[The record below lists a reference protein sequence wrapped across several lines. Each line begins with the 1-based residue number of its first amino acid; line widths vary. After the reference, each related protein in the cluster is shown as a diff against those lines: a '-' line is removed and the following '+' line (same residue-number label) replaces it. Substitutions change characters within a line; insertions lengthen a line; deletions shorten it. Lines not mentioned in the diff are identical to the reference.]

1 MKIFQVVACL
11 LKKMIN
17 NKILA
22 LKYRPQEF
30 KDLIG
35 QEVIAQTITNAIK
48 LGKTPNAYL
57 LTGIRGVGKT
67 TTARLIAKALNCL
80 KNLDQEVNCS
90 SEKFCNSCTEII
102 NSNHMDIL
110 EMDAASKTGIDD
122 IRELIENAKYS
133 PTSAK
138 FKIFIIDE
146 VHMLSKQ
153 AFNGL
158 LKTLEEPPPRL
169 KFILATT
176 EVRKIPVTILSRCQR
191 FDLKRVNLEK
201 LFLHL
206 KDIAKKENGSISDNA
221 LQLIARASEGS
232 VRDAISLLD
241 RAIVSQSIHNK
252 EIQDQ
257 DIRQMLGLADRS
269 KLIFLFKEILS
280 GNQTEAINHLKEM
293 IDSGLD
299 AKNFLN
305 DILEI
310 LYLFNRRINLGPI
323 EKDLMIS
330 DPEIKLINEYSKNLD
345 SQDLGIFWQLTI
357 KTMDDLSI
365 VGNENLT
372 LEMYIMQ
379 LIHLKNIDHK
389 YEGLPESYSNRESL
403 ESKNFLK
410 PDSEEQD
417 DKKIKNVY
425 KNQLKNTDQIQ
436 TNLIK
441 SPELKSKILNN
452 LAIKTFEDLIQAATK
467 EKEVELRYDLE
478 RNVKLVSFVPGKI
491 NITFN
496 EKLNKNFIKI
506 LTEKLLKWT
515 GERWI
520 ISLSK
525 QQGEET
531 VYEKNISKKK
541 DKLAEEMNSEVVKD
555 FQSAFPD
562 AKLVDVTEDNDA

>member
-1 MKIFQVVACL
+1 MTY
-11 LKKMIN
+11 

-35 QEVIAQTITNAIK
+35 QEVMAQTITNAIK

-67 TTARLIAKALNCL
+67 TTARLVAKALNCV
-80 KNLDQEVNCS
+80 KKFDEG
-90 SEKFCNSCTEII
+90 EKCKAEEYCHCAEIV

-191 FDLKRVNLEK
+191 FDLKRVNIEK

-206 KDIAKKENGSISDNA
+206 NNISKKENGSISNSA

-241 RAIVSQSIHNK
+241 RALISQSIHNK

-257 DIRQMLGLADRS
+257 DVRLMLGLADRS
-269 KLIFLFKEILS
+269 KLILLFKEILL
-280 GNQTEAINHLKEM
+280 GNQIEAIKHLKEL
-293 IDSGLD
+293 IDNGLD

-330 DPEIKLINEYSKNLD
+330 ESEIQLINEYSKNLD

-357 KTMDDLSI
+357 KTMDDLRI

-372 LEMYIMQ
+372 LEMYVMQ
-379 LIHLKNIDHK
+379 LMHLKNIDQK
-389 YEGLPESYSNRESL
+389 PDSTLGLYSNEELL
-403 ESKNFLK
+403 ESKKISTSNN
-410 PDSEEQD
+410 DEQN
-417 DKKIKNVY
+417 DKKIKSVY
-425 KNQLKNTDQIQ
+425 KNQLKNTDQIK
-436 TNLIK
+436 TNLEK
-441 SPELKSKILNN
+441 SPELNSEHLNF
-452 LAIKTFEDLIQAATK
+452 LAIKNFEDLIEVATK
-467 EKEVELRYDLE
+467 EKEVELKYDLE
-478 RNVKLVSFVPGKI
+478 RNVKLVSFTAGKM

-496 EKLNKNFIKI
+496 EKLNENFIKI

-525 QQGEET
+525 EQGEET
-531 VYEKNISKKK
+531 VYEK
-541 DKLAEEMNSEVVKD
+541 KLTNNKNNLAQEMNSEVVKN
-555 FQSAFPD
+555 FIATFPD
-562 AKLVDVTEDNDA
+562 AKLVDVSGDNDA

>member
-1 MKIFQVVACL
+1 
-11 LKKMIN
+11 MID

-35 QEVIAQTITNAIK
+35 QEVMAQTVTNAIT

-67 TTARLIAKALNCL
+67 TTARLIAKSLNCL
-80 KNLDQEVNCS
+80 KNEDKKINCS
-90 SEKFCNSCTEII
+90 SKNFCNSCTEII

-122 IRELIENAKYS
+122 IRELIDNARYS

-158 LKTLEEPPPRL
+158 LKTLEEPPPKL

-201 LFLHL
+201 LFTHL
-206 KDIAKKENGSISDNA
+206 KSITAKENGRISNSA
-221 LQLIARASEGS
+221 LRLIARASEGS

-241 RAIVSQSIHNK
+241 RALISQSIINK

-257 DIRQMLGLADRS
+257 DIRLMLGLADRS
-269 KLIFLFKEILS
+269 KLILLFKEILS
-280 GNQTEAINHLKEM
+280 GNQKEATHHLRELIN
-293 IDSGLD
+293 SGLD

-330 DPEIKLINEYSKNLD
+330 ESELQLIDTYSKNLD
-345 SQDLGIFWQLTI
+345 TQDLGIFWQLTI
-357 KTMDDLSI
+357 KTMEDLKI
-365 VGNENLT
+365 IGNENLA
-372 LEMYIMQ
+372 LEMYVMQ
-379 LIHLKNIDHK
+379 LVHLKNINQG
-389 YEGLPESYSNRESL
+389 EEILSESFSNGDALS
-403 ESKNFLK
+403 SKKTIPTKAVEPNDTEMK
-410 PDSEEQD
+410 S
-417 DKKIKNVY
+417 VY
-425 KNQLKNTDQIQ
+425 KNQLKNTDQLK
-436 TNLIK
+436 TNPVKNLEPQ
-441 SPELKSKILNN
+441 SEPLKHLD
-452 LAIKTFEDLIQAATK
+452 IKTFEDLIQITAK
-467 EKEVELRYDLE
+467 EKEAELKYDLE
-478 RNVKLVSFVPGKI
+478 RNVNLVSFFPGKI

-506 LTEKLLKWT
+506 LTERLLKWT

-520 ISLSK
+520 ITLSK
-525 QQGEET
+525 SQGEKT
-531 VYEKNISKKK
+531 FYEKNIMEKENKLKK
-541 DKLAEEMNSEVVKD
+541 EMNSDLVKD
-555 FQSAFPD
+555 FVSAFPD
-562 AKLVDVTEDNDA
+562 AKLISVTEEEDA

>member
-1 MKIFQVVACL
+1 
-11 LKKMIN
+11 MIN

-35 QEVIAQTITNAIK
+35 QEVMAQTITNAIK
-48 LGKTPNAYL
+48 LDKTPNAYL

-67 TTARLIAKALNCL
+67 TTARLIAKSLNCL
-80 KNLDQEVNCS
+80 KNSDEEGNCS
-90 SEKFCNSCTEII
+90 SEKICNSCEGII
-102 NSNHMDIL
+102 NSNHIDIL

-122 IRELIENAKYS
+122 VRELIENAKYS

-206 KDIAKKENGSISDNA
+206 KSITKKENGSISDNA
-221 LQLIARASEGS
+221 LQLIARVSEGS

-241 RAIVSQSIHNK
+241 RALVSQSIHNK

-257 DIRQMLGLADRS
+257 DVRQMLGLADRS
-269 KLIFLFKEILS
+269 KLILLFKEILS
-280 GNQTEAINHLKEM
+280 GNQIEAINHLKEM

-330 DPEIKLINEYSKNLD
+330 EFEIKLINEYSKNLD
-345 SQDLGIFWQLTI
+345 SQDLGLFWQLTI
-357 KTMDDLSI
+357 KTMDDLRI
-365 VGNENLT
+365 VGNENLA
-372 LEMYIMQ
+372 LEMYVMQ
-379 LIHLKNIDHK
+379 LMHFKNIDQK
-389 YEGLPESYSNRESL
+389 QEILPASYSKGASSEAKKNLTPKSES
-403 ESKNFLK
+403 
-410 PDSEEQD
+410 QD
-417 DKKIKNVY
+417 DKETKSVY
-425 KNQLKNTDQIQ
+425 KNQLKSIDQLK
-436 TNLIK
+436 TNIVK
-441 SPELKSKILNN
+441 NPELKSESSNTIV
-452 LAIKTFEDLIQAATK
+452 IKTFEDLIQVATK
-467 EKEVELRYDLE
+467 EKEVELKYDLE

-506 LTEKLLKWT
+506 LTEKLLEWT
-515 GERWI
+515 SERWI

-525 QQGEET
+525 EQGEET
-531 VYEKNISKKK
+531 IYKKNLNNKK
-541 DKLAEEMNSEVVKD
+541 DKLDNEMNSQVVKD
-555 FQSAFPD
+555 FLSVFPD
-562 AKLVDVTEDNDA
+562 AKLIDVTEDNDA

>member
-1 MKIFQVVACL
+1 
-11 LKKMIN
+11 MID

-35 QEVIAQTITNAIK
+35 QDVMAQTITNAIK

-67 TTARLIAKALNCL
+67 TTARLIAKALNCV
-80 KNLDQEVNCS
+80 KKFDEG
-90 SEKFCNSCTEII
+90 EKCKVDEYCHCTEIV

-122 IRELIENAKYS
+122 VRELIENAKYS

-191 FDLKRVNLEK
+191 FDLKRVNLEN

-206 KDIAKKENGSISDNA
+206 KNISKKENGSISDGA
-221 LQLIARASEGS
+221 LQLIAKASEGS

-241 RAIVSQSIHNK
+241 RSLISQTIHNK

-257 DIRQMLGLADRS
+257 DVRQMLGLADRS
-269 KLIFLFKEILS
+269 KLILLFKEILS
-280 GNQTEAINHLKEM
+280 GNQIEAIKHLKEL
-293 IDSGLD
+293 IDNGLD

-330 DPEIKLINEYSKNLD
+330 ESEIKLINEYSKNLD

-357 KTMDDLSI
+357 KTMDDLKI

-372 LEMYIMQ
+372 LEMYVMQ
-379 LIHLKNIDHK
+379 LMHLKNIDQK
-389 YEGLPESYSNRESL
+389 PESASDLRSNEESL
-403 ESKNFLK
+403 EPKFFLT
-410 PDSEEQD
+410 PNSDEQD
-417 DKKIKNVY
+417 DKKIKSVY
-425 KNQLKNTDQIQ
+425 KNQLKNTDQIKSE
-436 TNLIK
+436 LAK
-441 SPELKSKILNN
+441 SPVLKSEPFNSLT
-452 LAIKTFEDLIQAATK
+452 IKTFKDLIEVATK
-467 EKEVELRYDLE
+467 EKEVELKYDLE
-478 RNVKLVSFVPGKI
+478 RNVKLVSFTPGKMS
-491 NITFN
+491 ITFN

-515 GERWI
+515 GKRWF

-525 QQGEET
+525 EQGEET
-531 VYEKNISKKK
+531 IYEKNLTNKK
-541 DKLAEEMNSEVVKD
+541 DKLAKEMNSEVVKN
-555 FQSAFPD
+555 FLAAFPY
-562 AKLVDVTEDNDA
+562 AKLIDVSEDNDV